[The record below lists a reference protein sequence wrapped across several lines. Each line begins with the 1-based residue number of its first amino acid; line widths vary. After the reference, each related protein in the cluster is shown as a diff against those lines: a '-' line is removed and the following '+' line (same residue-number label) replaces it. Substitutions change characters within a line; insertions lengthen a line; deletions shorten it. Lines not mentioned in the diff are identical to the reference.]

1 MSRACELLVVIPRT
15 MPMYRRIALAAVC
28 FVALWTGA
36 CSSAAHSSRL
46 AYVTMSS
53 GINAYRLDTVAGTVT
68 SIFSSPFVVGSSP
81 FGIAIHPSN
90 QFAYV
95 ANQGENTISLLQI
108 DASSGSLK
116 EVLPR
121 TNAGRSPGPM
131 LMDPSGNFLFV
142 ANQGS
147 NDISVFSVAAS
158 GALSPVTQP
167 GGRLTLPVGSVP
179 SAMSMPNSGSLL
191 LVSVPTFS
199 SVYAFTVSSGSL
211 TPAPG
216 SPVSVAEGLS
226 SVTASPTGNYV
237 FVPNPATNTITGYS
251 VHPSAAN
258 LLQILPS
265 SPFANICGV
274 SSTSTTCSSPF
285 GAAVDPSGKYLYI
298 ANYDSTDVSQYTINS
313 STGFLTTIT
322 STTPTAGTNPA
333 FAMFDPGGIF
343 IYVANVG
350 SKSITQLKL
359 NSDGSLSGTSNSI
372 QVGDV
377 PRALA
382 FTR

>member
-1 MSRACELLVVIPRT
+1 MPRT
-15 MPMYRRIALAAVC
+15 TRTYRSIALAAV
-28 FVALWTGA
+28 VLMTLAGGA

-46 AYVTMSS
+46 AYVTISS
-53 GINAYRLDTVAGTVT
+53 GINAYRLDTVSGAVT

-81 FGIAIHPSN
+81 FGIAIQPSN

-95 ANQGENTISLLQI
+95 SNQGENTISLLQI
-108 DASSGSLK
+108 DGTSGSLK

-121 TNAGRSPGPM
+121 TTAGQAPGPM
-131 LMDPSGNFLFV
+131 LMDPTGKYLFV

-147 NDISVFSVAAS
+147 NDISVFSVASS
-158 GALSPVTQP
+158 GTLSPVTQP
-167 GGRLTLPVGSVP
+167 NGSLTVPLGSIP
-179 SAMSMPNSGSLL
+179 TNMSMPNSGNLL

-199 SVYAFTVSSGSL
+199 AVYAFTVSAGSL
-211 TPAPG
+211 TAAPG

-237 FVPNPATNTITGYS
+237 FAPNPATNTITGYS
-251 VHPSAAN
+251 VHPSSAN

-274 SSTSTTCSSPF
+274 STTSSTCSSPV
-285 GAAVDPSGKYLYI
+285 GAAVDPSGNYLYV
-298 ANYDSTDVSQYTINS
+298 ANYASTDISQYTINR
-313 STGFLTTIT
+313 STGFITPIT
-322 STTPTAGTNPA
+322 STTPTAGTNPS
-333 FAMFDPGGIF
+333 FIMFDPGGIF
-343 IYVANVG
+343 AYVANVG
-350 SKSITQLKL
+350 NKSITQLKL

-372 QVGDV
+372 SVGDV
-377 PRALA
+377 PRALV